1 MITPRISPQLNPDL
15 ENPLKSDLKY
25 RTAGAALY
33 RLILPFLC
41 RYIYTQDSWGGRSGI
56 KDTLA
61 YHCTLPFQYFGSKDL
76 EKEIKCLG
84 DAVTFDATSPFAAIG
99 AGGGIGHP
107 WETCLVMGSMVV
119 ARQLAVTE
127 EGEGNLW

>member
-33 RLILPFLC
+33 RLILPFLY
-41 RYIYTQDSWGGRSGI
+41 RYTYTQDSWGGRREI
-56 KDTLA
+56 KKE
-61 YHCTLPFQYFGSKDL
+61 QQDL

-119 ARQLAVTE
+119 AGQLAVTE